1 MAAVK
6 DDVELLPS
14 LHLLQQRFGV
24 LRLQGQLPD
33 LQADVVPG
41 RRLNQLLQPNQTCKK
56 EPQGSVTDSWLSPQ
70 NQETLSASRGS
81 LVVLHM
87 QLLCPPSRHGS
98 TFDH

>member
-6 DDVELLPS
+6 DDVELLPP

-70 NQETLSASRGS
+70 NQETLSASMGS
-81 LVVLHM
+81 LVVL
-87 QLLCPPSRHGS
+87 QVQPSLSPVS
-98 TFDH
+98 TWFHF

>member
-14 LHLLQQRFGV
+14 LHLLQQRLGV

-41 RRLNQLLQPNQTCKK
+41 RRLNQLLQPNQTCKE
-56 EPQGSVTDSWLSPQ
+56 EPQG
-70 NQETLSASRGS
+70 
-81 LVVLHM
+81 
-87 QLLCPPSRHGS
+87 
-98 TFDH
+98 